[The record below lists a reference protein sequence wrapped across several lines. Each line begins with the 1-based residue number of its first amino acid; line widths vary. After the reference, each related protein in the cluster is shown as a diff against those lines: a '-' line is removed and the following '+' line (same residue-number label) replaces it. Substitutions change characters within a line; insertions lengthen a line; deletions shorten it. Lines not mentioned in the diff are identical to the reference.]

1 MTSIQRSR
9 EAEAFLEARLC
20 TAPDIVSACDGWTAH
35 EITAHLTAM
44 MVEVTHHLEPYARGD
59 EVPKTLTFEQREP
72 PFRAMDD
79 GDLCKL
85 LSDEEHRM
93 RAAIEQ
99 VLAREPDAVIRWTGR
114 NMEVAKFVLH
124 VRNEFA
130 IHRWDFVGDDEISKE
145 LLCQP
150 ELIEHSVGVLG
161 RILLARGVEHDP
173 FPGQEFHVSLRAEGS
188 PNVRLVVEAD
198 LAGLVLDERE
208 IDEPHVDFD
217 AAARTLVIW
226 GRRPDQRGRFR
237 STLGEPVLRR
247 LQALLSGY

>member
-20 TAPDIVSACDGWTAH
+20 TAADVVSACDGWTAH
-35 EITAHLTAM
+35 EITAHLAAM
-44 MVEVTHHLEPYARGD
+44 MVEITHHLEPYVRGD
-59 EVPKTLTFEQREP
+59 VVPETLTFEQREP

-79 GDLCKL
+79 RDLCKL

-99 VLAREPDAVIRWTGR
+99 VLTQEPDAVIRWTGR
-114 NMEVAKFVLH
+114 NMEVAKFVPH

-130 IHRWDFVGDDEISKE
+130 IHRWDCVGDDEISRE
-145 LLCQP
+145 LLSQP
-150 ELIEHSVGVLG
+150 ALIEHSVGVLG
-161 RILLARGVEHDP
+161 RILLVRGAEHDP
-173 FPGQEFHVSLRAEGS
+173 FPGQEFYVSLRAEGS
-188 PNVRLVVEAD
+188 RDVRLVVEAD
-198 LAGLVLDERE
+198 VAGLVLADKK

-237 STLGEPVLRR
+237 STLGEPALRR
-247 LQALLSGY
+247 LQTLLSGY